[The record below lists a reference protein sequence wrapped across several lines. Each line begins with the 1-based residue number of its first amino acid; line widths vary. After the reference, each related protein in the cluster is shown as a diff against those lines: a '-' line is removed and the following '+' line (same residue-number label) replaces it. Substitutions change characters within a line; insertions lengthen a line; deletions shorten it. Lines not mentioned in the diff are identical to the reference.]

1 NFVTEEPWPASPDP
15 LTRVFYSH
23 REYEDANL
31 KSLLKAQMDLFARLD
46 VPENSFGYKV
56 GRDLG
61 ILPSDIV
68 LVGQDGVKVE
78 TIPAQFGRIFEMH
91 TSTLP
96 PYVLLSFT
104 ANDMCDESVL
114 TESVDKWSEHF

>member
-1 NFVTEEPWPASPDP
+1 MHWILSLVLGFACGAHAQVNRTLIHPDHWLAIVGDSGVTGAASNPNLAPTFPKLFSLLYNFVTEEPWPASPDP

-56 GRDLG
+56 GRDL
-61 ILPSDIV
+61 
-68 LVGQDGVKVE
+68 
-78 TIPAQFGRIFEMH
+78 
-91 TSTLP
+91 
-96 PYVLLSFT
+96 
-104 ANDMCDESVL
+104 
-114 TESVDKWSEHF
+114 